1 MGRLSHPV
9 HSRSFLMIGRSS
21 SYLII
26 GEEGG
31 TNSRGENSLLYT
43 MLADLSKLVLRVS
56 TTVVFTSS
64 ARARKI
70 NIISSDM
77 RPPLI

>member
-43 MLADLSKLVLRVS
+43 MLADLSKLLRVS

-64 ARARKI
+64 ARALKI